1 MSQASQLAIDSP
13 VRTMEFSQL
22 ASQPSTSGLFERIV
36 TTLGVVY
43 VTSITRDGCSGCEEQ
58 KPLFRDLA
66 ARMTASHAGLVSFS
80 NIHIRYAETDMSQSP
95 EAKKVLRHAAYPTY
109 AIHVRSKF
117 GPLEVYRAIY
127 PSMDELAKQVRESL
141 DLAEYYKADA
151 EKPTN

>member
-1 MSQASQLAIDSP
+1 
-13 VRTMEFSQL
+13 MEFSQL

-36 TTLGVVY
+36 TTLGIVY